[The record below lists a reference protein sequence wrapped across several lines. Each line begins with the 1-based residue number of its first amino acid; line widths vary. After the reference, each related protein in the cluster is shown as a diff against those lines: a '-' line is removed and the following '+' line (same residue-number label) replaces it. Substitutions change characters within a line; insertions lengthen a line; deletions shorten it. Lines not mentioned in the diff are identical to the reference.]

1 MMQVM
6 EDASALQQYWQRKV
20 WSGSGSTWLFE
31 TGVNEMN
38 LLNNLK
44 LKRPSRGRLVFWILA
59 GVMAIAAFF
68 FVRNLV
74 TCWVLTALPGLP
86 PSTCGT
92 LNAGTDGPVLTNS
105 EGTPVPGAE
114 SLPPPAVAIPE
125 SSLPPAWDGASRV
138 TILILGLDA
147 RDDDT
152 SAPRSDTMILLTID
166 PITKTGGMLSIRR
179 DLWVNIPGFGFRK
192 INTAYSLGEANKLPD
207 GGPGLALL
215 TVEQFIGVDIQYY
228 AQIEMNTFAQFINRI
243 GGVWIYN
250 DETLNL
256 LKLDGKRNKLTCCGM
271 RHLDGEM
278 ALAYARCR
286 YESQGCSGGDF
297 TRGQRQQKLILAI
310 REKVLDPAN
319 FPSLI
324 SQAPDF
330 YNEFS
335 AGIRTNMDLETAIQL
350 AVLVQDIPVDSIKR
364 GDIGTDMV
372 LFDSVV
378 VDGEDE
384 SVLKPLPDKIRILV
398 EEIFTAGGAIS
409 PLAPQDDLVPWVR
422 ADAARVRVLNGS
434 FAPGLETRTL
444 NYLDAQGMTVT
455 ESGPADQAYDRTVV
469 VLFSPKLYT
478 LKYLKELFRLDS
490 SALILI
496 SPDSASTVDV
506 EIRLGNDWANNNP
519 MP

>member
-1 MMQVM
+1 
-6 EDASALQQYWQRKV
+6 
-20 WSGSGSTWLFE
+20 
-31 TGVNEMN
+31 MN
-38 LLNNLK
+38 LLNKVK
-44 LKRPSRGRLVFWILA
+44 LKRPSRGTMVFWVLA
-59 GVMAIAAFF
+59 VVVSIAGYF

-74 TCWVLTALPGLP
+74 TCWVLTALPGMP
-86 PSTCGT
+86 PATCETVTGG
-92 LNAGTDGPVLTNS
+92 AVGPVVTNS
-105 EGTPVPGAE
+105 QGTPVSGVE

-147 RDDDT
+147 RDEDS

-166 PITKTGGMLSIRR
+166 PITKTMGMLNIRR
-179 DLWVNIPGFGFRK
+179 DLWVNIPGFGHNK
-192 INTAYSLGEANKLPD
+192 INTAYSFGEANKLPD

-243 GGVWIYN
+243 GGVWVYN
-250 DETLNL
+250 DETLYL
-256 LKLDGKRNKLTCCGM
+256 LKLDGKRIKLTCCDM

-297 TRGQRQQKLILAI
+297 GRAQRQQKLILAI
-310 REKVLDPAN
+310 RDKVLDPAN

-324 SQAPDF
+324 AQAPEF

-350 AVLVQDIPVDSIKR
+350 AVLAKDIPTASIKQ
-364 GDIGTDMV
+364 GAIGTDMV
-372 LFDSVV
+372 LFDNVV
-378 VDGEDE
+378 VNDVDE
-384 SVLKPLPDKIRILV
+384 AVLKPLPDKIRELS
-398 EEIFTAGGAIS
+398 EEIFTSGGAIN
-409 PLAPQDDLVPWVR
+409 PLAPQDDLAVWVL
-422 ADAARVRVLNGS
+422 ADAARVRILNGS
-434 FAPGLETRTL
+434 FAPGLETRTG
-444 NYLDAQGMTVT
+444 NYLAVQGMTAT
-455 ESGPADQAYDRTVV
+455 EYGPADRAYDRTVV

-478 LKYLKELFRLDS
+478 LKYLKELFKLDS
-490 SALILI
+490 NALILI
-496 SPDSASTVDV
+496 SPDPASTVDV